1 MRMEAQTIVFLG
13 PSLPRDDARELLEA
27 EYHPPARMGDIYRLL
42 SARVER
48 FVIIDGVFHGV
59 PSVWHREILDAM
71 AEGVEVVGASS
82 MGALRAAELHRFG
95 MHGHGVVF
103 EWFRN
108 EVLDGDDEV
117 ALRHG
122 DEETAFRALSDPLV
136 NLRATLSALADDGV
150 IDDGEREALVAW
162 LKALHYPDRS
172 RRALADAPLV
182 RAWPAARREAFA
194 AACHSQYRD
203 VKRDD
208 AMHVLAWCADHP
220 ADGRVVD
227 LPDADRPERVMW
239 RIGRVFHG
247 TTASP
252 DGRSIPG
259 EALASRADAWASRLG
274 PMLACRAFLMAWARE
289 CDVTCPADVVA
300 RERAQWRTS
309 RQPAFASDAEFLAA
323 TGLTMVRA
331 NQLLAERALAAWLIE
346 EPPSPQTGAPDARSW
361 RVGVESPLPDGRGA
375 YILGSSAAL
384 NHPSQLDDRA
394 LAIVEDWA
402 RSHGIAA
409 DPAWMIEQ
417 GPAHFG
423 LAFHA
428 SSALVEE
435 LRLTGDA
442 LTLAAS

>member
-1 MRMEAQTIVFLG
+1 MSMDAETVVFLG
-13 PSLPRDDARELLEA
+13 PSLSRADARMLLEA

-95 MHGHGVVF
+95 MRGHGLVF
-103 EWFRN
+103 EWFRD
-108 EVLDGDDEV
+108 ETLDGDDEV
-117 ALRHG
+117 ALYHG

-136 NLRATLSALADDGV
+136 NLRATLSTLAIDGL
-150 IDDGEREALVAW
+150 IDEGEREALVAW

-182 RAWPAARREAFA
+182 RTWPAARRDAFA
-194 AACHSQYRD
+194 AACHARYRD

-208 AMHVLAWCADHP
+208 ASGVLAWCADHP
-220 ADGRVVD
+220 VDGRTVD

-239 RIGRVFHG
+239 RIGRVLHG

-252 DGRSIPG
+252 SGAITG
-259 EALASRADAWASRLG
+259 EELSSRAQGWAARLG
-274 PMLACRAFLMAWARE
+274 PMLARRAFLMAWAR
-289 CDVTCPADVVA
+289 DRGVTCPADAVA
-300 RERAQWRTS
+300 HERALWRSS
-309 RQPAFASDAEFLAA
+309 RRSTIASDAEFLAA
-323 TGLTMVRA
+323 AGLTMGRA
-331 NQLLAERALAAWLIE
+331 DQLLAERALAAWVIADGFADTEL
-346 EPPSPQTGAPDARSW
+346 ART
-361 RVGVESPLPDGRGA
+361 
-375 YILGSSAAL
+375 
-384 NHPSQLDDRA
+384 DDPA
-394 LAIVEDWA
+394 LAIVADWA
-402 RSHGIAA
+402 RGHGIAG
-409 DPAWMIEQ
+409 DPAWMIAQ

-423 LAFHA
+423 LAFHEA
-428 SSALVEE
+428 SALVEE

-442 LTLAAS
+442 IALA